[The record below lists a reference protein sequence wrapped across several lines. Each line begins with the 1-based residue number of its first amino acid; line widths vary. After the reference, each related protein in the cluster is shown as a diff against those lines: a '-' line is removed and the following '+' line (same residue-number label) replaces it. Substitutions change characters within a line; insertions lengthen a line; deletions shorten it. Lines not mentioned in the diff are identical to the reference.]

1 MLRRLNKVLPELILG
16 ILLYGIILQ
25 AVGVWLSEDKLMYTT
40 GLWIGIALAIGMAIH
55 IAVVIED
62 AVSLN
67 SGRTK
72 LVAMSLLRYALAA
85 AVLFATAYFQLGS
98 VIAAFLGVMGLKI
111 AAYAQPFIHKMIFK
125 LKGSEEELL

>member
-16 ILLYGIILQ
+16 ILLYGIVLQ
-25 AVGVWLSEDKLMYTT
+25 AAGIWLSEDKLMYTK
-40 GLWIGIALAIGMAIH
+40 GLWIGIILAMGLALH

-67 SGRTK
+67 SSRAK
-72 LVAMSLLRYALAA
+72 LVTMSLLRYIAAA
-85 AVLFATAYFQLGS
+85 AVLFGTAYFRLGS

-111 AAYAQPFIHKMIFK
+111 AAYSQPFIHKVILK